1 MSYCEKCG
9 TLLVER
15 FLENEGMIPYCE
27 HCGQYRFPMFN
38 TAVSMV
44 VYSPDHSKILLIQQ
58 YGKARNILVAGYVN
72 KGESAEEAV
81 VREVKEETRSSRW
94 WTIGSIRSEYLA
106 KSNTLMVNFACTV
119 DSENFTLRKGEV
131 DRAGWFSVEE
141 ARAQIYHDSLAEK
154 FLLSAIEKRLYQ
166 A

>member
-1 MSYCEKCG
+1 M
-9 TLLVER
+9 
-15 FLENEGMIPYCE
+15 
-27 HCGQYRFPMFN
+27 
-38 TAVSMV
+38 
-44 VYSPDHSKILLIQQ
+44 
-58 YGKARNILVAGYVN
+58 AGYVN

-81 VREVKEETRSSRW
+81 VREVKEETGLTVVDYRFNK
-94 WTIGSIRSEYLA
+94 SEYFA

>member
-15 FLENEGMIPYCE
+15 FLENEGMNPYCE

-81 VREVKEETRSSRW
+81 VREVKEETGLTVVDYRFNK
-94 WTIGSIRSEYLA
+94 SEYFA

>member
-1 MSYCEKCG
+1 
-9 TLLVER
+9 
-15 FLENEGMIPYCE
+15 
-27 HCGQYRFPMFN
+27 
-38 TAVSMV
+38 
-44 VYSPDHSKILLIQQ
+44 
-58 YGKARNILVAGYVN
+58 
-72 KGESAEEAV
+72 
-81 VREVKEETRSSRW
+81 
-94 WTIGSIRSEYLA
+94 
-106 KSNTLMVNFACTV
+106 MVNFACTV